1 MLLLIGNNKKSILN
15 NRMLIYIQNRKN
27 SKRKH
32 CDFLC
37 FISKMGKNI
46 VMIDIKCFIISKL
59 LLMLDNYC
67 KMEGY
72 HNLYILYIFLYVN
85 MKKFEKMREKGNSNN
100 SKFSFCIYICKQSIL
115 LVLFNFKC
123 CYVVIVL
130 PNCLMS

>member
-15 NRMLIYIQNRKN
+15 NRVLIYIQNKKN
-27 SKRKH
+27 SKRKY

-67 KMEGY
+67 KMEGF
-72 HNLYILYIFLYVN
+72 LLFKILHFT
-85 MKKFEKMREKGNSNN
+85 
-100 SKFSFCIYICKQSIL
+100 
-115 LVLFNFKC
+115 
-123 CYVVIVL
+123 
-130 PNCLMS
+130 